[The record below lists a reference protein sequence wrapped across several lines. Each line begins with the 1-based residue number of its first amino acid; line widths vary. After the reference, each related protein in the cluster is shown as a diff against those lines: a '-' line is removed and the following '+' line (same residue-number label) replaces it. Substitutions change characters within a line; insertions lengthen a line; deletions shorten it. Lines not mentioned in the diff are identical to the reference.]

1 MITQFLSDVPC
12 LLTLLQLQLQWWD
25 VFHFTD
31 GFTPLFYNYFFL
43 LQFCG
48 EFYTCNYSYSGGTF
62 ADGFASLVSNYF
74 FLLQFRGEFYT
85 FNNSSSIF
93 RPQLQL

>member
-1 MITQFLSDVPC
+1 MSPVC
-12 LLTLLQLQLQWWD
+12 W
-25 VFHFTD
+25 HF
-31 GFTPLFYNYFFL
+31 YSS
-43 LQFCG
+43 
-48 EFYTCNYSYSGGTF
+48 SYSGGTF